1 MIHILDSSLVPST
14 AQIIQIPG
22 TGSST
27 PPAQVTGLLP
37 QEVLSLSIMD
47 CECKHRQCNKLP
59 RI

>member
-37 QEVLSLSIMD
+37 QEVLSLIYHGLRTQAQTM
-47 CECKHRQCNKLP
+47 
-59 RI
+59 